1 MRVSIVLAAL
11 AAVASASS
19 IGKRQIPSCALTCMT
34 SADTGSCASTDNT
47 CLCKSESFVNSTYTC
62 IASTCKGDD
71 LTNAVAAARA
81 LCIAAGVTLT
91 QTVPASTGAGATATS
106 HSAAASSTPTSSSN
120 GAINLSGSPMVG
132 ALAVMAGVAFAL

>member
-34 SADTGSCASTDNT
+34 SANTGSCSSTDNT
-47 CLCKSESFVNSTYTC
+47 CLCKSTAFVDSTYNC

-81 LCIAAGVTLT
+81 LCVAAGVTLT
-91 QTVPASTGAGATATS
+91 QTMPAATGGTATATGT
-106 HSAAASSTPTSSSN
+106 ATSTPTSSSN

-132 ALAVMAGVAFAL
+132 ALAVMAGVVFAL